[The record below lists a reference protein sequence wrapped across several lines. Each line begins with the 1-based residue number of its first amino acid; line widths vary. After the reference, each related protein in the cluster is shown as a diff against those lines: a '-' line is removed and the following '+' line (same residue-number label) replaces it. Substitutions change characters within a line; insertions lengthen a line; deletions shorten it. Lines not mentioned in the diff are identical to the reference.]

1 MISDEMLEARL
12 AEAQRLAQTT
22 PTPSPQSMTLADA
35 AILAYRI
42 DQRMTAWRTSLLELR
57 AVGVLTQADV
67 KRFNRAQVGEYR
79 IQMAI
84 YASVLN
90 TASRFIPRVVF
101 NSLVRVLPSPTPPTP
116 FLTTAELRVL
126 PRGIGNPA
134 VAAPAAAAPA
144 AAAAA
149 VPISLWIIAA
159 LLALGLGIGLTYIAA
174 SKATEVINYAASV
187 DAEEQA
193 AKARVTAIQT
203 CIAQG
208 GDVEACGRA
217 MAGAVPT
224 PPRPPASKDPLQGLE
239 QAGTY
244 LVWGL
249 VAVAGLSVLPVIT
262 GTIQSLRS
270 IAPPP
275 APRDV

>member
-12 AEAQRLAQTT
+12 AEAERLAQTT
-22 PTPSPQSMTLADA
+22 PTPSPQNMTLIDA
-35 AILAYRI
+35 AILAYRVG
-42 DQRMTAWRTSLLELR
+42 QRMEAWRASLLELR
-57 AVGVLTQADV
+57 SVGVLTQADV

-79 IQMAI
+79 VQMAI

-116 FLTTAELRVL
+116 FLTTAELRLL

-134 VAAPAAAAPA
+134 AAAAAPA
-144 AAAAA
+144 AAASAI
-149 VPISLWIIAA
+149 PISLWIIAA
-159 LLALGLGIGLTYIAA
+159 LLVLGLGIGITYIVAA
-174 SKATEVINYAASV
+174 KATEMINYAASV

-208 GDVEACGRA
+208 GGVEACARA
-217 MAGAVPT
+217 MAVAVPT
-224 PPRPPASKDPLQGLE
+224 PPLPPEPKDPLKGLE

-270 IAPPP
+270 IAPAP
-275 APRDV
+275 ASRDV